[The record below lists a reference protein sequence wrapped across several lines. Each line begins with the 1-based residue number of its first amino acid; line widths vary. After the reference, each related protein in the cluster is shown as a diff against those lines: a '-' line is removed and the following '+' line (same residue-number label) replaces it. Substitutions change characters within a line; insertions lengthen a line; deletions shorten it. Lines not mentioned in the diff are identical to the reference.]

1 MSNWLSIKKITDIEI
16 LREQVLISFAD
27 GSAALFNAEFL
38 YENRDKDGN
47 TLLQN
52 EESPLE

>member
-1 MSNWLSIKKITDIEI
+1 MNARITDIEI
-16 LREQVLISFAD
+16 LREQVLVSFAD

-47 TLLQN
+47 TLLLKN
-52 EESPLE
+52 DESPLE